1 MSLNLAIIG
10 GGASGLAAAIEAKR
24 ESKKTGLQLSVT
36 VFEHLNKPAKKIL
49 ATGNGRCNFCNTE
62 ICEKNY
68 NGDKEIIKN
77 VLESEFS
84 DTLSFFKSFGVL
96 PYFEDGRV
104 YPRSEQATAIRDALI
119 KTCEIPNIK

>member
-1 MSLNLAIIG
+1 MTSQLAIIG
-10 GGASGLAAAIEAKR
+10 TGASGLSCAIEAKR
-24 ESKKTGLQLSVT
+24 QSKNLGLDLNIT
-36 VFEHLNKPAKKIL
+36 VFEHLNKPCKKIL

-84 DTLSFFKSFGVL
+84 DTLSFCVWEVL
-96 PYFEDGRV
+96 FRP
-104 YPRSEQATAIRDALI
+104 
-119 KTCEIPNIK
+119 